1 MVKKKEMSGRWIV
14 IDENNQI
21 HYYSN
26 FNEALKHPGRRASI
40 MTEEFYKT
48 RYEDIIRKR
57 LEEKG
62 MAEVKNLHQHQQTGT
77 IIPPEEALMNII
89 KQGATEFEKE
99 TGRKMSYGEMREMYG

>member
-21 HYYSN
+21 HHYSN

-48 RYEDIIRKR
+48 RYEDIIRK
-57 LEEKG
+57 
-62 MAEVKNLHQHQQTGT
+62 Q
-77 IIPPEEALMNII
+77 
-89 KQGATEFEKE
+89 
-99 TGRKMSYGEMREMYG
+99 